1 MSAEEIL
8 GWVADLLLPVGAGQM
23 FAKSLSTTVNDLA
36 KDAMKIGKPP
46 SYQASQLSQ
55 YYLSKISDY
64 KLMANQMAFEM
75 SDVATQILSA
85 GKNPMWASL
94 VLASWLKQREEYF
107 TKINNSDGAAP
118 IINEIASFDG
128 LVEKVVVDWG
138 TSAQNAVGNLFD
150 GISNGDSVVNG
161 ISDYSNLKNMLKDG
175 AWSRPMKVGDVAA
188 DAATAMFSHLL
199 PLALH
204 QNDKVRPTLNADVSG
219 LMTTNLSL

>member
-85 GKNPMWASL
+85 GKNPM
-94 VLASWLKQREEYF
+94 
-107 TKINNSDGAAP
+107 
-118 IINEIASFDG
+118 
-128 LVEKVVVDWG
+128 
-138 TSAQNAVGNLFD
+138 
-150 GISNGDSVVNG
+150 
-161 ISDYSNLKNMLKDG
+161 
-175 AWSRPMKVGDVAA
+175 
-188 DAATAMFSHLL
+188 
-199 PLALH
+199 
-204 QNDKVRPTLNADVSG
+204 
-219 LMTTNLSL
+219 